1 MRVLLQRVSE
11 AELSIAGESVAR
23 IGAGLLLYAAVQRSD
38 EPIAVRQL
46 AERIV
51 HLRLFADDRGRMN
64 LSLVDAGVPLLAVPQ
79 FTLAA
84 DISRGRRPAF
94 SAAMPAAQ
102 AAPLYLEL
110 LSSLREWVKD
120 LHSGRF
126 GADMQVA
133 SINDGPV
140 SFILDSGPERV

>member
-1 MRVLLQRVSE
+1 MPLFSGLTSRLRCDSLPNG
-11 AELSIAGESVAR
+11 LSICGYLPTIVAG
-23 IGAGLLLYAAVQRSD
+23 
-38 EPIAVRQL
+38 
-46 AERIV
+46 
-51 HLRLFADDRGRMN
+51 MN
-64 LSLVDAGVPLLAVPQ
+64 LSLVDAGAPLLAVPQ